1 MKNYYNILG
10 VPESAD
16 QSAIKKAYHLLAKKY
31 HPDRNPNSSW
41 AEERFKEIAEAYET
55 LSDTIK
61 KANYDHLRK
70 QQQAKFNYQYK
81 GDFRGYQYN
90 QQRQQKASTPPPP
103 KKKIVIPSR
112 VRTAL
117 IPAVFFII
125 GGLGGWIGKSLL
137 YKNNPAAV
145 SNNLY
150 STFSG
155 LDSIPSIGL
164 NQFEINAKWDK
175 QLKVNAIGK
184 IDAQNATILQDKQ
197 TLSGAHLMV
206 NFLDSQGNLVHA
218 ENLYLDAAIL
228 HKNQDIYSFNL
239 EFNLISDLSYED
251 FIKITSFQLG
261 YST

>member
-1 MKNYYNILG
+1 MKNYYDILG
-10 VPESAD
+10 VTESAD
-16 QSAIKKAYHLLAKKY
+16 QSVIKKAYHLLAKKY

-55 LSDTIK
+55 LSDSIK

-70 QQQAKFNYQYK
+70 LKHSTFNYQYK

-90 QQRQQKASTPPPP
+90 QQRQKASTPPPP

-117 IPAVFFII
+117 IPAIFFII

-137 YKNNPAAV
+137 YKDSPPAV
-145 SNNLY
+145 SNKLY
-150 STFSG
+150 STFFG

-164 NQFEINAKWDK
+164 SQFEINAKWDK
-175 QLKVNAIGK
+175 QLKVNAIGT
-184 IDAQNATILQDKQ
+184 IETQNATILKDKQ

-206 NFLDSQGNLVHA
+206 NFLDSQGYLVHA
-218 ENLYLDAAIL
+218 ENLYLDDAIL
-228 HKNQDIYSFNL
+228 HKSHDSSSFNL
-239 EFNLISDLSYED
+239 EFNLLSDLTYED
-251 FIKITSFQLG
+251 FIKISSFQLG
-261 YST
+261 YGI

>member
-117 IPAVFFII
+117 IPAIFFII
-125 GGLGGWIGKSLL
+125 GGLGGWIGKTLFTKKEPVKPSQI
-137 YKNNPAAV
+137 Y
-145 SNNLY
+145 
-150 STFSG
+150 THFSG
-155 LDSIPSIGL
+155 SDSIPSIGL
-164 NQFEINAKWDK
+164 KNFEINAVWNEK
-175 QLKVNAIGK
+175 LTIHAIGT
-184 IDAQNATILQDKQ
+184 IDIQNVQILINKKS
-197 TLSGAHLMV
+197 LIGAHFLV
-206 NFLDSQGNLVHA
+206 SFLDAGGKSIHTEYLLLESGVMH
-218 ENLYLDAAIL
+218 ENLNDHY
-228 HKNQDIYSFNL
+228 YTL
-239 EFNLISDLSYED
+239 EFNKTSPLSYED

-261 YST
+261 YGT